1 MNHSPPL
8 TRRLLGFVKELVD
21 SYNQTTSHLHYGQVA
36 RDLWIRSMAAT
47 LPATARV
54 LDVGA
59 GEGRYKADF
68 SHCEYKAQDF
78 AQYDSSNSGIDADSW
93 TYGEIDYV
101 CDITDIPVA
110 AGSFDVVIC
119 TEVLEHVIEPIRAIK
134 EMARVLVPGGSL
146 YLSAPMRSGVHQAP
160 HHYYGGFTPY
170 FYQEILPR
178 YGLSV
183 DSTTAPG
190 GLFRAFQEEGQR
202 VAAECLATRATHRDR
217 DRDDILSHL
226 INFVLLILF
235 PYVFTKLDD
244 QQKLDRF
251 AAGWHVEAT
260 KQIE

>member
-8 TRRLLGFVKELVD
+8 TRRLMEFVQELID
-21 SYNQTTSHLHYGQVA
+21 SYNQNFHYAQVA

-47 LPATARV
+47 LPETARV

-59 GEGRYKADF
+59 GEGRYQADF

-78 AQYDSSNSGIDADSW
+78 AQYDSSKSPTATAPW

-134 EMARVLVPGGSL
+134 EISRVLAPGGSL

-170 FYQEILPR
+170 FYAEILPR

-202 VAAECLATRATHRDR
+202 VGAACLATRTR
-217 DRDDILSHL
+217 DRDDILSHV
-226 INFVLLILF
+226 INFVFYVLF

-244 QQKLDRF
+244 QQKHDNF